1 MLSEQC
7 LNRSSNPPDGLLHLD
22 KSQDP
27 GKQGVTNIYIRTFG
41 FFDIFV
47 NGRPIAFRSAKEK
60 EFMAL
65 LVDRRGGTVSTG
77 EGITVL
83 YEACPR
89 NKNEQDRYRKL
100 IQRARQTLERYGVAD
115 LIVEDNHVRSLN
127 RDIVTCDY
135 FEFLDGNER
144 YQRMFAGS
152 YLSDYSWAEATVALL
167 MNCQPD
173 NRLSDILEFLSER
186 WRRSEESSLSFKNNG

>member
-7 LNRSSNPPDGLLHLD
+7 LNRSLNLTDGLLHLD
-22 KSQDP
+22 KRQDSGEQ
-27 GKQGVTNIYIRTFG
+27 GKAEIYIQTFG

-127 RDIVTCDY
+127 RNIVTCDY
-135 FEFLDGNER
+135 FEFLDGNEK